1 MKLHKYYSIDEC
13 NNEDLLF
20 EELESLQ
27 EDGKI
32 EFELIDKTT
41 LKIKDLELTTVQ
53 ERNLI
58 KKLDELGLYSEDIED
73 DEDDDLPYEDDYE
86 DDYKPKKR
94 SRNNEDDYGDF

>member
-86 DDYKPKKR
+86 DGYKPKKR